1 MSIQILSQKKKV
13 EKTYKKKCKCGCH
26 FSYTDSDVTHDDR
39 DGGWYLFCP
48 NCKGFILHKS
58 EPRNFN
64 IFGNRAN
71 DC

>member
-26 FSYTDSDVTHDDR
+26 FSYTDSDVTHDFR
-39 DGGWYLFCP
+39 DGDWFIQCP
-48 NCKGFILHKS
+48 NCKSELLHKREWFKS
-58 EPRNFN
+58 FN
-64 IFGNRAN
+64 SDRAN